1 MGVIGV
7 RELRQRASEVLRL
20 VEKGEPTI
28 VTRHGRPVA
37 TITSFSEADLEDY
50 VLSHHPEA
58 RSRVRGSIQGMDRGR
73 GLSLTELRARWSL
86 RRR

>member
-1 MGVIGV
+1 MGIIGV
-7 RELRQRASEVLRL
+7 RELRQRASEVLRR

-50 VLSHHPEA
+50 VLSLHPEA
-58 RSRVRGSIQGMDRGR
+58 RSRVRSSIQDMDRGL
-73 GLSLTELRARWSL
+73 GLSLTELRARWRL